1 MQKCS
6 PSPRLLRCQCPL
18 HRTHVQNQTNGRP
31 SKARNV
37 RKLMQVE
44 VVEMQKRIV
53 DAVVGEQDVHCEILG
68 QTELEQVPRFVQD
81 RKSNY
86 LTALSD
92 SLSS

>member
-1 MQKCS
+1 
-6 PSPRLLRCQCPL
+6 
-18 HRTHVQNQTNGRP
+18 
-31 SKARNV
+31 
-37 RKLMQVE
+37 MQVE

-53 DAVVGEQDVHCEILG
+53 DAVVGEQDVDCEISG